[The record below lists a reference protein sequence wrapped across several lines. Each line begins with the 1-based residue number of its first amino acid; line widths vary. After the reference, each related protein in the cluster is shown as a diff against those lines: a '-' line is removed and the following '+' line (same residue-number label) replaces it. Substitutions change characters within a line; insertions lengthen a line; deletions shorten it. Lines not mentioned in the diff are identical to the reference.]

1 MRRGD
6 DIIDQSLLHDFSGG
20 FYPHIRGSFMKSS
33 NRFGSMKSTDHR
45 PRHAGFTLV
54 ELLVVIGIIAL
65 LISILLPALNRA
77 RQYANLIQCQSNLRQ
92 MGMAMQI
99 YVSRDKRGYVF
110 WGQAPPVTGVLS
122 TGQPGGSYTERWM
135 ETVSRILLQ
144 DKFTETYGQGGSNP
158 MRPKI
163 SGIFQ
168 DGDTIEGGVRHYTAN
183 IRVFGEYNT
192 SPAAADQYRLL
203 EMGVPNVIPDR
214 MFHPRKLS
222 SLKRQTET
230 AAIWCAQQTS
240 MAPGTHPFNYMAAP
254 TTSFYMD
261 QTGVNDTSFYFV
273 RGKDPV
279 REEGVLTCIFEK
291 DYYNSPGPS
300 SLVGV
305 RTRHMNNTEA
315 NLLFVDGHVEAKKKG
330 DLKRKLFCVNP
341 ER

>member
-1 MRRGD
+1 MQRGD

-20 FYPHIRGSFMKSS
+20 FYSHIRGSFMKSS
-33 NRFGSMKSTDHR
+33 NRFGSMKSPDHR
-45 PRHAGFTLV
+45 PHHAGFTLV

-92 MGMAMQI
+92 MGMSMQI
-99 YVSRDKRGYVF
+99 YASRDKRGYVF
-110 WGQAPPVTGVLS
+110 WGQAPPVTGVIS
-122 TGQPGGSYTERWM
+122 NGQPGGSYTERWM

-158 MRPKI
+158 MRPKV
-163 SGIFQ
+163 SGIFI
-168 DGDTIEGGVRHYTAN
+168 DGDTVAGGIRHYTAN
-183 IRVFGEYNT
+183 IRVFGQYDTNL
-192 SPAAADQYRLL
+192 ADKYRLN
-203 EMGVPNVIPDR
+203 EMGIPNVNPDR

-222 SLKRQTET
+222 SIKLQTET

-240 MAPGTHPFNYMAAP
+240 FDAPHPFNYAAAA
-254 TTSFYMD
+254 TTSYYMD
-261 QTGVNDTSFYFV
+261 QVGVNDTAFYFI
-273 RGKDPV
+273 RGKDLV

-291 DYYNSPGPS
+291 DYFNSPGPL
-300 SLVGV
+300 SLIGV

-330 DLKRKLFCVNP
+330 DLKRKLFCINP